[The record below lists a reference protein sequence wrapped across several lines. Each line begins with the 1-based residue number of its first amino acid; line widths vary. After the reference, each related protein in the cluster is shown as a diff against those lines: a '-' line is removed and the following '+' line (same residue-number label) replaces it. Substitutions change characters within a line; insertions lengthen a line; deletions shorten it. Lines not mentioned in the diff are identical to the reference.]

1 MTKDKEMLWKISEK
15 LIAAREK
22 AGITQ
27 AQLAERVGVE
37 SNSIHRYEA
46 AEREMGFTI
55 AIKIA
60 KALNIGV
67 RELIPDEYIEHS
79 VSEKTEN
86 QLLDMFYQLD
96 EQDQRAMMRQ
106 MMGLLLMKKQ
116 SA

>member
-1 MTKDKEMLWKISEK
+1 MAKDKEMLRKIGDK

-27 AQLAERVGVE
+27 EQLADKVGVE

-46 AEREMGFTI
+46 AEREMGFSI

-67 RELIPDEYIEHS
+67 RELVPDEYIEHS
-79 VSEKTEN
+79 VSEISKD
-86 QLLDMFYQLD
+86 QLLDVFYQLD
-96 EQDQRAMMRQ
+96 EQDQKAMMRQ
-106 MMGLLLMKKQ
+106 MMGLLLMRKQ